1 MGELRFDRVE
11 FRAERTPEGYIVD
24 DPILTRTGV
33 FEYRNPD
40 GTIRREYR
48 STKAVFAADSL
59 AAYEGLPITEG
70 HPGKVNATNV
80 KKHLAGTVMRAGRQ
94 DADGKSL
101 RAQIKIFDIKPVEE
115 GKKELSVGYE
125 VEIDPTPGVS
135 PEGERYDVEQIS
147 VKPNHLALCRKG
159 RAGTARL
166 NLDAADDADEP
177 EEEKT
182 MSLVKVTV
190 SGLSY
195 DAAPEVANHVKDL
208 QTRADAVT
216 AERDTAAARADAA
229 EAKVKELEAGAEKVR
244 QDARNEA
251 LARVKLESTLAG
263 AKVEFKADA
272 TDTELQAAFIK
283 SVRGDSLDLTGKSE
297 AYIQAAFDLAVADK
311 AEKVQK
317 RDDAVSNQRK
327 ALNQD
332 AKDNGEGPSTSASAA
347 RAKMIA
353 SRAGSVH

>member
-11 FRAERTPEGYIVD
+11 IRAEKTPEGYIVD

-40 GTIRREYR
+40 GTTRREYR
-48 STKAVFAADSL
+48 PPEAVFAADSL
-59 AAYEGLPITEG
+59 AAYEGLPITDG
-70 HPGKVNATNV
+70 HPGKVTAANV

-94 DADGKSL
+94 DGESL

-125 VEIDPTPGVS
+125 VELDPTPGVA
-135 PEGERYDVEQIS
+135 PNGDRYDVKQIS

-166 NLDAADDADEP
+166 NLDAADGADEP
-177 EEEKT
+177 DEETT
-182 MSLVKVTV
+182 MTMVKVAV

-208 QTRADAVT
+208 QNRLDAMT
-216 AERDTAAARADAA
+216 AERDTATARADSAD
-229 EAKVKELEAGAEKVR
+229 AKVKELETGADKVR
-244 QDARNEA
+244 QDARDEA
-251 LARVKLESTLAG
+251 LARVKLESVLTN

-272 TDTELQAAFIK
+272 TDIELQAAFVK
-283 SVRGDSLDLTGKSE
+283 SVRGDALDLTGKSD
-297 AYIQAAFDLAVADK
+297 AYIQCAYDMALA
-311 AEKVQK
+311 EPK
-317 RDDAVSNQRK
+317 RREDAVSHQRK
-327 ALNQD
+327 QMHQD
-332 AKDNGEGPSTSASAA
+332 SADKKPGAVSGSAREAQAKMTASRSAA
-347 RAKMIA
+347 
-353 SRAGSVH
+353 